1 MKPGQI
7 ANIQDRSMYQTPKN
21 NFFNLGLYFWA
32 AVDLN
37 FSKAHQ
43 GFNLKLAV
51 GDIIEES

>member
-1 MKPGQI
+1 
-7 ANIQDRSMYQTPKN
+7 MYQTPKN

-32 AVDLN
+32 AKDLN